1 MTKSNCQVEEEDLLI
16 SLPQNISNAK
26 IWLEQ
31 HPNLP
36 LIVSADR
43 IRIENNRIAEDS
55 NTSTGTA
62 NPQGTPCK

>member
-1 MTKSNCQVEEEDLLI
+1 M
-16 SLPQNISNAK
+16 
-26 IWLEQ
+26 
-31 HPNLP
+31 P

-55 NTSTGTA
+55 NTSRGTA